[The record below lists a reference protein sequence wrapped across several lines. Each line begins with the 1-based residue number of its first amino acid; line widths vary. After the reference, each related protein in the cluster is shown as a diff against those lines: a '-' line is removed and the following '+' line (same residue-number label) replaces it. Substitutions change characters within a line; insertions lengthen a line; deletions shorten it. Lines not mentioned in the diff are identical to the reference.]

1 MLKRITIEDNKE
13 YLRQIS
19 TDIDFKKDDLNK
31 YLKDIKEFCEHSEL
45 FALAPV
51 QVGIPKRIIYVR
63 NTSQDMTK
71 NSNSLYNE
79 DIIYINP
86 VIKKMYGHTKFL
98 EGCGSCKFSD
108 DTYIT
113 GVLDRPYKIEI
124 EYYDIN
130 AQKRMKTIE
139 GFETTVFCHEYDH
152 LNGILHM
159 DRINETYKMTLE
171 EMRIYRTNHPY
182 EIISK
187 DEIFSYDDMFNK

>member
-124 EYYDIN
+124 EYFDIN

>member
-124 EYYDIN
+124 EYFDIN
-130 AQKRMKTIE
+130 AKKNIKTIE

-182 EIISK
+182 EIISR
-187 DEIFSYDDMFNK
+187 DEIFSYDDISNK

>member
-1 MLKRITIEDNKE
+1 
-13 YLRQIS
+13 
-19 TDIDFKKDDLNK
+19 
-31 YLKDIKEFCEHSEL
+31 
-45 FALAPV
+45 
-51 QVGIPKRIIYVR
+51 
-63 NTSQDMTK
+63 MTK

-159 DRINETYKMTLE
+159 DRINETYKITLE

-187 DEIFSYDDMFNK
+187 DEIFSYDDMSNK

>member
-71 NSNSLYNE
+71 NLNSLYNE

-124 EYYDIN
+124 EYFDIN
-130 AQKRMKTIE
+130 ANKNTKTIE

-187 DEIFSYDDMFNK
+187 DEIFSYDDISNR